1 MRRVAMTCF
10 LGACSCL
17 GGLLAVTFGI
27 HGLSPAVAQIS
38 GPSASGLPLD
48 AARIGERFEYVV
60 RKVSPAVVAV
70 EAVKQAQARGSP
82 GKTRLRR

>member
-17 GGLLAVTFGI
+17 GGLLAVTLGI
-27 HGLSPAVAQIS
+27 HGLSPAVAQMS
-38 GPSASGLPLD
+38 APRAAASGLD
-48 AARIGERFEYVV
+48 AARIGERFEYVA

-70 EAVKQAQARGSP
+70 QPSGA
-82 GKTRLRR
+82 